1 MSTVDPSPKDPT
13 GYPGPPV
20 PRPVPAVD
28 HIKIPVPAGDTDILR
43 PAVVEEEIARGEQE
57 NEEAHG

>member
-1 MSTVDPSPKDPT
+1 MSTVDPNPKDPT
-13 GYPGPPV
+13 GFPGPPV
-20 PRPVPAVD
+20 SKPVPAV
-28 HIKIPVPAGDTDILR
+28 DTDILR

>member
-13 GYPGPPV
+13 GFPGPPV
-20 PRPVPAVD
+20 PKPVPAVE
-28 HIKIPVPAGDTDILR
+28 HIKIPIPSGSENLLDPKVIEKRTR
-43 PAVVEEEIARGEQE
+43 RGEQE

>member
-13 GYPGPPV
+13 GFPGPPV
-20 PRPVPAVD
+20 PKPVPAVD
-28 HIKIPVPAGDTDILR
+28 TNLLD
-43 PAVVEEEIARGEQE
+43 PAVIAEEVERGEQE

>member
-13 GYPGPPV
+13 GFPGPPV
-20 PRPVPAVD
+20 PKPVPAVE
-28 HIKIPVPAGDTDILR
+28 HIKIPVPAGDTNLLD
-43 PAVVEEEIARGEQE
+43 PAVIAEEVERGEQD

>member
-13 GYPGPPV
+13 GFPGPPV
-20 PRPVPAVD
+20 PKPVPAVE
-28 HIKIPVPAGDTDILR
+28 HIKIPVPAGDRNLLD
-43 PAVVEEEIARGEQE
+43 PAVIAEEVERGEQE

>member
-13 GYPGPPV
+13 GFPGPPV
-20 PRPVPAVD
+20 SKPVPAVE
-28 HIKIPVPAGDTDILR
+28 HIKIPVPTGDTNLLD
-43 PAVVEEEIARGEQE
+43 PAVIAEEIARGEQE